1 MRVGSDLHGQPS
13 AADGNVASAFLC
25 IHSEME
31 PQPGHKHDENDARLR
46 DDVRLLGGLLG
57 ETLISQ
63 EGRELYDLVE
73 RIRAVTKTARADGS
87 QAADTLS
94 GLLSEL
100 PAEQILSLARAFSH
114 FLGLANIAEQHHQNR
129 LIRDS
134 DKREIRDTVR
144 RLIEDGFDADTIA
157 KLVQRMDVGL
167 VITAHPTEIRRRTLT
182 QKYHRIAHLL
192 RQRDKPDLPDHER
205 TALQRALHR
214 EVVAIW
220 ETDEIR
226 REQPTPL
233 DEARSGLVVI
243 EQSAWSV
250 LPRVLAE
257 LDEGLSEHC
266 GRRLD
271 LDAAPLRFGSWIGGD
286 RDGNPNVTP
295 DITRRACLM
304 ARLMAA
310 ELYWREVDDLRREL
324 SMVRANDTVNQL
336 AGNAHEPYRV
346 LLRQLR
352 DRLAATRRWLEAQLN
367 NRYTDDSVII
377 DSIDQIEEPLRICYD
392 SLHECG
398 AGLVADGRLLDLIR
412 RCRCFGLSLVALDIR
427 QEAARHTEA
436 LDAITTYLGMGSYE
450 SWNEAQRLD
459 FLTRELGGRRPLIPA
474 GFTGCEAVSEVLD
487 TFRVLADIPR
497 ECLGAYVISMAS
509 QASDVLAV
517 ELLQRE
523 CGVPEPLPVV
533 PLFERVEH
541 LENARAVL
549 ERLFQVD
556 WYRERSGMRQEVM
569 IGYSDSAKDAGQLAA
584 AWGLY
589 RAQEEITDLAR
600 RHGVE
605 LKTFHGRG
613 GTVARGGIPARDAIK
628 SLPPGSVNGRLR
640 VTEQGEVVQAKY
652 GLPETA
658 EETLTTYLT
667 SVLETSLQP
676 PPIPKPEWREAM
688 DDMTDIG
695 MKSYREMVQRN
706 TRFLDYFQAATPEA
720 ELAKLN
726 IGSRPARRKPGRD
739 IAHLRAIPWI
749 FAWTQTRLMLPAWL
763 GVGYGLK
770 AVSEQD
776 MARLHEMES
785 DWPFFAATLD
795 AIEMVLAKAD
805 PDVAFQYDQRLVPD
819 ELRHFGEDLRR
830 RFTRV
835 YDAVLNVTR
844 HRTPLEHE
852 PVTQRSINLRNPY
865 TDPLN
870 LLQVELLA
878 RIRRGEDSGVQDA
891 LLITVNGIAAGMRN
905 TG

>member
-1 MRVGSDLHGQPS
+1 M
-13 AADGNVASAFLC
+13 N
-25 IHSEME
+25 E
-31 PQPGHKHDENDARLR
+31 PTTDDAVNDDVRLR

-63 EGRELYDLVE
+63 EGQELYDLVE
-73 RIRAVTKTARADGS
+73 RIRGITKTARADGG

-94 GLLSEL
+94 GLLSAL
-100 PAEQILSLARAFSH
+100 PPAQILSLARAFSH

-129 LIRDS
+129 LV
-134 DKREIRDTVR
+134 RESNSNEINDTVR
-144 RLIEDGFDADTIA
+144 RLLDKGLGPQAVVELAG
-157 KLVQRMDVGL
+157 RMDVGL

-192 RQRDKPDLPDHER
+192 SRLDNPELGEQVR
-205 TALQRALHR
+205 TRLTYALRREIVAL
-214 EVVAIW
+214 W

-226 REQPTPL
+226 REAPTPL

-243 EQSAWSV
+243 EQSVWAVAPEV
-250 LPRVLAE
+250 LRE
-257 LDEGLSEHC
+257 LDEALTARCGHGLP
-266 GRRLD
+266 

-295 DITRRACLM
+295 DITRRVCLM

-310 ELYWREVDDLRREL
+310 ELYWREVDELRREL
-324 SMVRANDTVNQL
+324 SMVDANNAVNQL

-346 LLRQLR
+346 LLRQLQ
-352 DRLAATRRWLEAQLN
+352 DRLAATRRWLESELN
-367 NRYTDDSVII
+367 DRHADESGIVDQ
-377 DSIDQIEEPLRICYD
+377 IDQIEETLLICHR

-398 AGLVADGRLLDLIR
+398 VGIVADGRLLDLIR
-412 RCRCFGLSLVALDIR
+412 RCRCFGLSLVRLDIR
-427 QEAARHTEA
+427 QEAARHTQA
-436 LDAITTYLGMGSYE
+436 LDAVTRYLELGSYE
-450 SWNEAQRLD
+450 SWDETQRLT
-459 FLTRELGGRRPLIPA
+459 FLTRELEGRRPLIPGHFDGSA
-474 GFTGCEAVSEVLD
+474 EVDEVLS
-487 TFRVLADIPR
+487 TFRVLATIPP

-509 QASDVLAV
+509 EASDVLAV

-523 CGVPEPLPVV
+523 CGVARPLPVV

-541 LENARAVL
+541 LANARTVL
-549 ERLFQVD
+549 ERLFEIP
-556 WYRERSGMRQEVM
+556 WYRHHSDLRQEVM

-589 RAQEEITDLAR
+589 LAQEQLTEFAR
-600 RHGVE
+600 GAGIQ
-605 LKTFHGRG
+605 LKLFHGRG
-613 GTVARGGIPARDAIK
+613 GTVARGGIPARDAIR

-658 EETLTTYLT
+658 METLTTYLS

-676 PPIPKPEWREAM
+676 PPEPEPEWRETM
-688 DDMTDIG
+688 DTMTRIG
-695 MKSYREMVQRN
+695 MKSYRELVQGN
-706 TRFLDYFQAATPEA
+706 SEFLDYFQAATPES

-770 AVSEQD
+770 SVSEQD
-776 MARLHEMES
+776 MARLHDMETR
-785 DWPFFAATLD
+785 WPFFAATLD
-795 AIEMVLAKAD
+795 AIEMVLAKTD
-805 PDVAFQYDQRLVPD
+805 PDVAFQYDQRLVPA
-819 ELRHFGEDLRR
+819 ELRHFGEDLRK
-830 RFTRV
+830 RFARV
-835 YDAVLNVTR
+835 YDAVLSVTR
-844 HRTPLEHE
+844 HHSPLEHE

-878 RIRRGEDSGVQDA
+878 RIRRGDSREVQDA

>member
-1 MRVGSDLHGQPS
+1 
-13 AADGNVASAFLC
+13 
-25 IHSEME
+25 ME
-31 PQPGHKHDENDARLR
+31 NELDKHAGPHDARLR

-63 EGRELYDLVE
+63 EGRDLYELVE
-73 RIRAVTKTARADGS
+73 RIRAITKTARADGG

-100 PAEQILSLARAFSH
+100 PAEQIFRLARAFGH

-129 LIRDS
+129 LV
-134 DKREIRDTVR
+134 RESNTHEIHATIE
-144 RLIEDGFDADTIA
+144 RLLAQGVDAGALSALTHH
-157 KLVQRMDVGL
+157 MDVGL

-182 QKYHRIAHLL
+182 QKYHRIAHWL
-192 RQRDKPDLPDHER
+192 RERDKPDLNDHEQ
-205 TALQRALHR
+205 ALLRRALHR
-214 EVVAIW
+214 EIVAIW

-226 REQPTPL
+226 RERPTPL

-243 EQSAWSV
+243 EQSVWHV
-250 LPRVLAE
+250 LPRVLRA
-257 LDEGLSEHC
+257 LDESLAEQCGSGL
-266 GRRLD
+266 G

-286 RDGNPNVTP
+286 RDGNPNVTA

-310 ELYWREVDDLRREL
+310 DLYWQEVDDLRREL
-324 SMVRANDTVNQL
+324 SMVRADNTVNQL
-336 AGNAHEPYRV
+336 AGNAHEPYRA
-346 LLRQLR
+346 LLRQLQ
-352 DRLAATRRWLEAQLN
+352 DRLAATRRWLEAQLH
-367 NRYTDDSVII
+367 NRHSDETDIV
-377 DSIDQIEEPLRICYD
+377 DSIDQLEETLRYCYT
-392 SLHECG
+392 SLHACG
-398 AGLVADGRLLDLIR
+398 VGVVADGRLLDLIR
-412 RCRCFGLSLVALDIR
+412 RCRCFGLSLVHLDIR
-427 QEAARHTEA
+427 QEASRHTEA
-436 LDAITTYLGMGSYE
+436 LDAITTHLGIGSYQSWDE
-450 SWNEAQRLD
+450 SRRLE
-459 FLTRELGGRRPLIPA
+459 FLTTELRSHRPLIPT
-474 GFTGCEAVSEVLD
+474 GFTGSEDVNAVLD

-509 QASDVLAV
+509 EASDVLAV

-541 LENARAVL
+541 LENARVVL
-549 ERLFQVD
+549 ERLFDID
-556 WYRERSGMRQEVM
+556 WYREHSGLRQEVM

-589 RAQEEITDLAR
+589 RAQEALTEFAQERGIA
-600 RHGVE
+600 
-605 LKTFHGRG
+605 LKLFHGRG
-613 GTVARGGIPARDAIK
+613 GTVARGGIPARDAIR

-652 GLPETA
+652 GLPDTA

-667 SVLETSLQP
+667 SVLETSLAP
-676 PPIPKPEWREAM
+676 PPRPKPAWRDAM
-688 DDMTDIG
+688 DGMTAIG
-695 MKSYREMVQRN
+695 MRSYRELVQQN
-706 TRFLDYFQAATPEA
+706 ARFLDYFQAATPEA

-739 IAHLRAIPWI
+739 ITHLRAIPWI

-770 AVSEQD
+770 AVSERD
-776 MARLHEMES
+776 MALLHEMQTE
-785 DWPFFAATLD
+785 WPFFAATLD
-795 AIEMVLAKAD
+795 AIEMVLAKTDA
-805 PDVAFQYDQRLVPD
+805 DVAFQYDQRLVPE
-819 ELRHFGEDLRR
+819 ELRHFGQDLRSR
-830 RFTRV
+830 LSRV
-835 YDAVLNVTR
+835 YDAVLSVTR
-844 HRTPLEHE
+844 HKTPLEHE
-852 PVTQRSINLRNPY
+852 PVTQKSINLRNPY

-878 RIRRGEDSGVQDA
+878 RIRRGENSVVQDA

>member
-1 MRVGSDLHGQPS
+1 MNSRQPS
-13 AADGNVASAFLC
+13 TGQSDYAASGGD
-25 IHSEME
+25 
-31 PQPGHKHDENDARLR
+31 DARLR

-63 EGRELYDLVE
+63 EGRDLYDLVE
-73 RIRAVTKTARADGS
+73 RIRGVTKTARADGGR
-87 QAADTLS
+87 AADTLS
-94 GLLSEL
+94 GLLNEL
-100 PAEQILSLARAFSH
+100 SSAEIFSLARAFSH

-129 LIRDS
+129 LIRES
-134 DKREIRDTVR
+134 NTSEIHETIR
-144 RLIEDGFDADTIA
+144 RLHDRDIDPTTINA
-157 KLVQRMDVGL
+157 LVERMDVGL

-182 QKYHRIAHLL
+182 QKYHRIAYLL
-192 RQRDKPDLPDHER
+192 SRRDNPELGER
-205 TALQRALHR
+205 ARRRLEHALRREIVAL
-214 EVVAIW
+214 W

-226 REQPTPL
+226 RERPTPL

-243 EQSAWSV
+243 EQSVWGVVPEV
-250 LPRVLAE
+250 LRE
-257 LDEGLSEHC
+257 FDEALIDQC
-266 GRRLD
+266 GRGMP

-286 RDGNPNVTP
+286 RDGNPNVIP
-295 DITRRACLM
+295 DITRRVCLM

-310 ELYWREVDDLRREL
+310 ELYGREVGELRREL
-324 SMVRANDTVNQL
+324 SMVDANNIVNQL
-336 AGNAHEPYRV
+336 AGNAHEPYRL
-346 LLRQLR
+346 LLRQLQ
-352 DRLAATRRWLEAQLN
+352 DRLAATRRWLEAELED
-367 NRYTDDSVII
+367 RYVEEPNVI
-377 DSIDQIEEPLRICYD
+377 DGIDQIEGTLRKCYD

-398 AGLVADGRLLDLIR
+398 VGIVADGRLLDLIR
-412 RCRCFGLSLVALDIR
+412 RCRCFGLSLVRLDIR
-427 QEAARHTEA
+427 QEASRHTET
-436 LDAITTYLGMGSYE
+436 LDAITRYLDLGSYE
-450 SWNEAQRLD
+450 SWNEEQRLA
-459 FLTRELGGRRPLIPA
+459 FLTRELLGRRPLIPDQFD
-474 GFTGCEAVSEVLD
+474 GPAVVNEVLE
-487 TFRVLADIPR
+487 TFRTLAAIPA
-497 ECLGAYVISMAS
+497 ECLGNYVISMAS
-509 QASDVLAV
+509 KASDVLAV

-523 CGVPEPLPVV
+523 CGIASPLPVV

-541 LENARAVL
+541 LDNARAVL
-549 ERLFQVD
+549 ERLFD
-556 WYRERSGMRQEVM
+556 IPWYRTHTGMRQEVM

-589 RAQEEITDLAR
+589 LAQEALTGFAR
-600 RHGVE
+600 GAGIE
-605 LKTFHGRG
+605 LKLFHGRG
-613 GTVARGGIPARDAIK
+613 GTVARGGIPARDAIR

-658 EETLTTYLT
+658 AETLTTYLT
-667 SVLETSLQP
+667 SVLETSLCP
-676 PPIPKPEWREAM
+676 PPDPEPAWREAM
-688 DDMTDIG
+688 DTMTRIG
-695 MKSYREMVQRN
+695 MRSYRDLVQGN
-706 TRFLDYFQAATPEA
+706 SEFLDYFQAATPEA

-770 AVSEQD
+770 SVSEQD
-776 MARLHEMES
+776 LARVHDMEAR
-785 DWPFFAATLD
+785 WPFFAATLD

-805 PDVAFQYDQRLVPD
+805 QDVAFQYDQRLVP
-819 ELRHFGEDLRR
+819 ENLRHFGRDLRNR
-830 RFTRV
+830 YARV
-835 YDAVLNVTR
+835 YEAVLKVTR

-878 RIRRGEDSGVQDA
+878 RIRRGDNREVQDA

>member
-1 MRVGSDLHGQPS
+1 MNNPPEPREP
-13 AADGNVASAFLC
+13 AFD
-25 IHSEME
+25 E
-31 PQPGHKHDENDARLR
+31 PAEGDARLR

-63 EGRELYDLVE
+63 EGRDLFELVE
-73 RIRAVTKTARADGS
+73 RVRGVTKTARADGGR
-87 QAADTLS
+87 AADTLS
-94 GLLSEL
+94 GLLSTL
-100 PAEQILSLARAFSH
+100 PAGKLLSLARAFSH
-114 FLGLANIAEQHHQNR
+114 FLGLANIVEQNHQNR
-129 LIRDS
+129 RV
-134 DKREIRDTVR
+134 RETGKQEIHETLR
-144 RLIEDGFDADTIA
+144 RLLANGVGPETIGA
-157 KLVQRMDVGL
+157 LVHRMDVGL

-192 RQRDKPDLPDHER
+192 QQRDEAGLTGRER
-205 TALQRALHR
+205 ERLVQALRR

-233 DEARSGLVVI
+233 DEARSGLVVM
-243 EQSAWSV
+243 EQSVWLV
-250 LPRVLAE
+250 LPEVLRD
-257 LDEGLSEHC
+257 LDEALTAHC
-266 GRRLD
+266 GRGLD

-310 ELYWREVDDLRREL
+310 DLYWREVDELRREL

-336 AGNAHEPYRV
+336 AGGAHEPYRV
-346 LLRQLR
+346 LLRQLQ
-352 DRLAATRRWLEAQLN
+352 DRLAATRRWIEAELA
-367 NRYTDDSVII
+367 NRRSDETGII
-377 DSIDQIEEPLRICYD
+377 GSIEDIERTLRTCYE

-398 AGLVADGRLLDLIR
+398 VGIVADGRLLDLIR
-412 RCRCFGLSLVALDIR
+412 RCRCFGLSLVTLDIR
-427 QEAARHTEA
+427 QEAGRHAEV
-436 LDAITTYLGMGSYE
+436 LDAITTYLELGSYA
-450 SWNEAQRLD
+450 SWDETQRLQ
-459 FLTRELGGRRPLIPA
+459 FLTRELLGRRPLIPA
-474 GFTGCEAVSEVLD
+474 SFSGSPAVNEVLA
-487 TFRVLADIPR
+487 TFRALARIPR
-497 ECLGAYVISMAS
+497 ECLGSYVISMAS
-509 QASDVLAV
+509 EASDVLAV

-523 CGVPEPLPVV
+523 CGVAAPLPVV

-541 LENARAVL
+541 LANAATAL
-549 ERLFQVD
+549 ERLFDID
-556 WYRERSGMRQEVM
+556 WYRDRSRMRQEVM

-589 RAQEEITDLAR
+589 RAQEQLTALAR
-600 RHGVE
+600 SAGVE
-605 LKTFHGRG
+605 LKLFHGRG
-613 GTVARGGIPARDAIK
+613 GTVARGGIPARDAIR
-628 SLPPGSVNGRLR
+628 SLPPGSVDGRLR

-658 EETLTTYLT
+658 EHTLTTYLT
-667 SVLETSLQP
+667 AVLETSLCP
-676 PPIPKPEWREAM
+676 PPEPEPEWRQAM
-688 DDMTDIG
+688 DVMTDTA
-695 MKSYREMVQRN
+695 MRSYRDLVQRN
-706 TRFLDYFQAATPEA
+706 PRFLDYFHTATPEA

-770 AVSEQD
+770 TVSESD
-776 MARLHEMES
+776 MPRLHDMEAR
-785 DWPFFAATLD
+785 WPFFAATLD
-795 AIEMVLAKAD
+795 AIEMVLAKTD
-805 PDVAFQYDQRLVPD
+805 PDVARQYDERLVP
-819 ELRHFGEDLRR
+819 EALRHFGEELRG
-830 RFTRV
+830 RFARV
-835 YDAVLNVTR
+835 YEVVLKVTR
-844 HRTPLEHE
+844 HGSPLEHE
-852 PVTQRSINLRNPY
+852 PVTRASINLRNPY

-878 RIRRGEDSGVQDA
+878 RIRRGDNGEVQDA